1 ETLRAHTLATIRHYA
16 ATNRFVDP
24 AGTWGKKLFWD
35 STFQS
40 YFLAAG
46 TLLWDELD
54 ATTRANLTTIA
65 TEQSR
70 YTADLDFGNDPL
82 SGSWTADWP
91 TGKYLGDTAQE
102 EVGVYTQ
109 ALAPGLAWAPDD
121 PDAARWAEQLGDWG
135 RNAAGQPT
143 ADRNNPAVV
152 AGKPVSSNTMQT
164 IHDTYLVEN
173 HGSFGPHYQSDIWRS
188 GGRNAIHF
196 LLHDEPLPE
205 ILTHQPNSPELWESI
220 TSVMSDA
227 GEPSMPTDAHR
238 QYPYPAHALPMAFL
252 GQVLRDPD
260 AARAEA
266 NLAAALEDY
275 QSYAPVYRLAKF
287 SGEPKYEPEARAEI
301 AISYLLHVEAAESA
315 E

>member
-1 ETLRAHTLATIRHYA
+1 
-16 ATNRFVDP
+16 
-24 AGTWGKKLFWD
+24 
-35 STFQS
+35 
-40 YFLAAG
+40 
-46 TLLWDELD
+46 
-54 ATTRANLTTIA
+54 TTRANLTTIA

-135 RNAAGQPT
+135 RNT
-143 ADRNNPAVV
+143 PAVV
-152 AGKPVSSNTMQT
+152 AGKPVCSNTMQT

-188 GGRNAIHF
+188 GCRNAIHF

-205 ILTHQPNSPELWESI
+205 ILTRQPSSAELWASI
-220 TSVMSDA
+220 KLVLSDA
-227 GEPSMPTDAHR
+227 G
-238 QYPYPAHALPMAFL
+238 
-252 GQVLRDPD
+252 
-260 AARAEA
+260 
-266 NLAAALEDY
+266 
-275 QSYAPVYRLAKF
+275 
-287 SGEPKYEPEARAEI
+287 
-301 AISYLLHVEAAESA
+301 
-315 E
+315 

>member
-1 ETLRAHTLATIRHYA
+1 RETRTMTRTPASPPARRRARRRATTAVALATAGALLLAPATAQGAPPASPATTTAVADAPAYGAPDATAADYYGALLRHTRWVETVWDASAGVYQLKDMNFAVVLGNAVLLTHGEYDAALPGVSEETLRAHTRATVGRYA
-16 ATNRFVDP
+16 PTTRFVDP

-35 STFQS
+35 STCQS

-54 ATTRANLTTIA
+54 ATTRANLSTIA

-109 ALAPGLAWAPDD
+109 ALAPGLAWVPDD

-173 HGSFGPHYQSDIWRS
+173 HGSF
-188 GGRNAIHF
+188 
-196 LLHDEPLPE
+196 
-205 ILTHQPNSPELWESI
+205 
-220 TSVMSDA
+220 
-227 GEPSMPTDAHR
+227 
-238 QYPYPAHALPMAFL
+238 
-252 GQVLRDPD
+252 
-260 AARAEA
+260 
-266 NLAAALEDY
+266 
-275 QSYAPVYRLAKF
+275 
-287 SGEPKYEPEARAEI
+287 
-301 AISYLLHVEAAESA
+301 
-315 E
+315 